1 MEPSTYQYW
10 VLVKYGKLVNK
21 YYVAMTLRFTVM
33 CTGAVKQNY
42 CQNITENL
50 NKTES
55 CKTIKILLLMKLL
68 QI

>member
-1 MEPSTYQYW
+1 MEPSTYQYR

-21 YYVAMTLRFTVM
+21 YVAMTLRFTVM
-33 CTGAVKQNY
+33 CIGAVKQNY
-42 CQNITENL
+42 CQNITKNL